1 MKIPIISRLLERRN
15 TPDLL
20 NPKQWLIDALVGR
33 KAVSGVYVTE
43 ETSLKFMAV
52 YAAVRIISETIAS
65 LPLRVYR
72 RLDNGGKE
80 KAPDHSLYRILHDSP
95 NPEMTAFTYRETVMA
110 HLLSWGNSYSE
121 MVKNGYGETLELWPL
136 LPGRMRVERI
146 GGVLIYRYT
155 LPNGTETVIPTDF
168 ILHIPALGYDG
179 RMGYS
184 PIRMAQEAIGMGLA
198 LEEFGARFFTNATNI
213 GGVAEHPGQL
223 GKQAH
228 ENLEKSL
235 QEKYEGLGK
244 SHRLLILE
252 EGMKY
257 QKVTIPPNEAQF
269 IESRRF
275 QLEEVAR
282 IYRVPK
288 HLLQDLTHATFSN
301 IEHQSIDFVVHCI
314 RPWLVRLEQV
324 YNLRLF
330 RSQEKKSYFAE
341 HCVDGLLRGDIKSR
355 YEAYHTARM
364 DGWLNADEIREL
376 ENLNPMEDEQG
387 RVYTVPLNMVN
398 LKSITDSESGSG
410 ELILSGGDSISGFP
424 LRSITSKTGGLSR
437 QNIAHSYRKIIE
449 DGAERVVRREA
460 ERVKKLARQIFTIR
474 SMRNLDKFSTLL
486 EELYSQFGDYL
497 KKQVSPSFSSLA
509 EAISSQAQTE
519 AGNTDEIAAEV
530 NKFMQEYVE
539 AFSQRYIDSSR
550 GQLISTVRKASE
562 AKEDPL
568 EYIFNLLGQWQKTRP
583 GIVSRNENVKINGA
597 VSRVTWTFSGVRE
610 LVWRNTGN
618 KTCAYCNS
626 MSGKV
631 VGIEEKFVPA
641 NVDFKPLGADGS
653 LKIRGPKS
661 HPPLHQGCDCII
673 EISG

>member
-1 MKIPIISRLLERRN
+1 MKIPLFSRLLEKRN
-15 TPDLL
+15 TSDLK

-33 KAVSGVYVTE
+33 KAISGVYVTE

-72 RLDNGGKE
+72 RLSNGGKE
-80 KAPDHSLYRILHDSP
+80 KAPNHQLYRILHDSP

-110 HLLSWGNSYSE
+110 HLLGWGNSYSE
-121 MVKNGYGETLELWPL
+121 MVKNGYGEILELWPL
-136 LPGRMRVERI
+136 LPSRMRVERA
-146 GGVLIYRYT
+146 GGVLIYHYT
-155 LPNGTETVIPTDF
+155 LPNGTEIIIPRDY

-179 RMGYS
+179 RIGYS

-314 RPWLVRLEQV
+314 RPWLVRLEQG
-324 YNLRLF
+324 YNLKLF
-330 RSQEKKSYFAE
+330 KESDRESYFAE

-376 ENLNPMEDEQG
+376 ENLNPMEEGQG
-387 RVYTVPLNMVN
+387 KVYTVPLNMVN
-398 LKSITDSESGSG
+398 LKSIAGTG
-410 ELILSGGDSISGFP
+410 EENGKVALIDKNSARMLPVRANG
-424 LRSITSKTGGLSR
+424 ITR
-437 QNIAHSYRKIIE
+437 QVIAHSYRKIIE
-449 DGAERVVRREA
+449 DAASRVVRREA
-460 ERVKKLARQIFTIR
+460 EKVKKLTREIFATR
-474 SMRNLDKFSTLL
+474 SKRNLDKFSAVL

-497 KKQVSPSFSSLA
+497 KKQVSPSFFSLA
-509 EAISSQAQTE
+509 GAIASQSQAE
-519 AGNTDEIAAEV
+519 AVSEDNISNEV
-530 NKFMQEYVE
+530 DKFMEEYVE
-539 AFSQRYIDSSR
+539 AFKARYIESSQ
-550 GQLISTVRKASE
+550 GQLISAARKAAE
-562 AKEDPL
+562 AQEDPAQYL
-568 EYIFNLLGQWQKTRP
+568 FDLLAEWQKSRP
-583 GIVSRNENVKINGA
+583 GKVALNENVKINGA
-597 VSRVTWTFSGVRE
+597 VSRVTWTLSGVRE
-610 LVWRNTGN
+610 MVWRNTGS
-618 KTCAYCNS
+618 KSCTYCNS
-626 MSGKV
+626 MYGKV

-641 NVDFKPLGADGS
+641 NVDYKPAGADGS

-661 HPPLHQGCDCII
+661 HPPLHQGCNCII

>member
-1 MKIPIISRLLERRN
+1 MKIPLISRFLERRN
-15 TPDLL
+15 TSDLK
-20 NPKQWLIDALVGR
+20 NPKQWLLDALVGR
-33 KAVSGVYVTE
+33 KAISGVYVTE
-43 ETSLKFMAV
+43 VTALKFMAV

-65 LPLRVYR
+65 LPLRVYK
-72 RLDNGGKE
+72 RLSNGGKE
-80 KAPDHSLYRILHDSP
+80 KAPGHKLYQILHDSP

-110 HLLSWGNSYSE
+110 HLLGWGNSYSE
-121 MVKNGYGETLELWPL
+121 MVKNGYGDILELWPL
-136 LPGRMRVERI
+136 LPGRMRVERVR
-146 GGVLIYRYT
+146 GVLIYHYT
-155 LPNGTETVIPTDF
+155 LPNGQEVIIPRDY
-168 ILHIPALGYDG
+168 ILHIPALGYNG
-179 RMGYS
+179 RIGYS
-184 PIRMAQEAIGMGLA
+184 PIRMARDAIGMGLA

-228 ENLEKSL
+228 DNLEKSL

-314 RPWLVRLEQV
+314 RPWLVRLEQA
-324 YNLRLF
+324 YNLKLF
-330 RSQEKKSYFAE
+330 KSQERVNYFAE

-376 ENLNPMEDEQG
+376 ENLNPMEDGQG

-398 LKSITDSESGSG
+398 LKSITGTKDGVTPDRNT
-410 ELILSGGDSISGFP
+410 I
-424 LRSITSKTGGLSR
+424 RSVPVRAITERPAGLTR
-437 QNIAHSYRKIIE
+437 QVIAHSYKRIIE
-449 DGAERVVRREA
+449 DAAARVVRREA
-460 ERVKKLARQIFTIR
+460 ERVKKLTREVFAAR
-474 SMRNLDKFSTLL
+474 SKRNLDKFSVVL
-486 EELYSQFGDYL
+486 EELYGQFGEYL
-497 KKQVSPSFSSLA
+497 TKQVSPSFFSLA
-509 EAISSQAQTE
+509 GAISSQAQAE
-519 AGNTDEIAAEV
+519 ALSNEDISTQID
-530 NKFMQEYVE
+530 KFMEEYVD
-539 AFSQRYIDSSR
+539 AFRKRYIESSE
-550 GQLISTVRKASE
+550 GQLISAARKATD
-562 AKEDPL
+562 AQEDPAQ
-568 EYIFNLLGQWQKTRP
+568 YIFDLLAEWQKSRP
-583 GIVSRNENVKINGA
+583 GKVALNENVKIYGA
-597 VSRVTWTFSGVRE
+597 VSRVTWTLSGVRE
-610 LVWRNTGN
+610 MVWRNTGS
-618 KTCAYCNS
+618 KSCIYCNS
-626 MSGKV
+626 MDGKV

-641 NVDFKPLGADGS
+641 NVDYKPPGADGA

>member
-1 MKIPIISRLLERRN
+1 MKIPLISKVLERRN
-15 TPDLL
+15 TSDLK

-33 KAVSGVYVTE
+33 KAISGVYVTE

-72 RLDNGGKE
+72 RLSNGGKE
-80 KAPDHSLYRILHDSP
+80 KAPDHKLYRVLHDSP

-110 HLLSWGNSYSE
+110 HLLGWGNSYSE
-121 MVKNGYGETLELWPL
+121 MVKNGYGEILELWPL
-136 LPGRMRVERI
+136 LPGRMRVER
-146 GGVLIYRYT
+146 VKELLIYHYT
-155 LPNGTETVIPTDF
+155 LPNGTEIIIPRDY

-179 RMGYS
+179 RIGYS

-228 ENLEKSL
+228 NNLEKSL

-314 RPWLVRLEQV
+314 RPWLVRLEQA
-324 YNLRLF
+324 YNLKLF
-330 RSQEKKSYFAE
+330 KESDRESYFAE

-376 ENLNPMEDEQG
+376 ENLNPMEDGQG

-398 LKSITDSESGSG
+398 LKSITGSG
-410 ELILSGGDSISGFP
+410 EGNRNIILPAENATRMLAARSGG
-424 LRSITSKTGGLSR
+424 LTR
-437 QNIAHSYRKIIE
+437 QVIAHSYKKIIE
-449 DGAERVVRREA
+449 DAAARVVRREA
-460 ERVKKLARQIFTIR
+460 ERIKKLTKEVFASR
-474 SMRNLDKFSTLL
+474 SKRNLDKFSIVL
-486 EELYSQFGDYL
+486 EELYGQFGEYL
-497 KKQVSPSFSSLA
+497 TKQVSPSFFSLA
-509 EAISSQAQTE
+509 GAITKEAQVEAVSNEDISNEVDKFMEEYVDAFRKRYIESSQ
-519 AGNTDEIAAEV
+519 
-530 NKFMQEYVE
+530 
-539 AFSQRYIDSSR
+539 
-550 GQLISTVRKASE
+550 GQLISAAKKATD
-562 AKEDPL
+562 AQEDPAQ
-568 EYIFNLLGQWQKTRP
+568 YIFDLLAEWQKSRP
-583 GIVSRNENVKINGA
+583 GKVALNENVKINGA
-597 VSRVTWTFSGVRE
+597 VSRVTWTLSGVRE
-610 LVWRNTGN
+610 MVWRNTGS
-618 KTCAYCNS
+618 KSCTYCNH
-626 MSGKV
+626 MDGKV

-641 NVDFKPLGADGS
+641 NVDYKPPGADGA

-673 EISG
+673 EIS